1 MHPVLGAGGGRER
14 RRHYR
19 RDVGQVVW
27 LAVVVRERR
36 TVEEVVLFEQIDS
49 GLAQL
54 VERGAVAAWFFAGQR
69 SRDGDE
75 VFEDFALLC
84 GC

>member
-1 MHPVLGAGGGRER
+1 MVR
-14 RRHYR
+14 
-19 RDVGQVVW
+19 

-36 TVEEVVLFEQIDS
+36 VVEEVVLFEQVYG

-69 SRDGDE
+69 GRDGDA
-75 VFEDFALLC
+75 VFKDFALLC